1 MVNKDF
7 NTYENLSRY
16 VDLLNESIFKRDSK
30 YLKNEIV
37 KFKETYDYLLEN
49 LTSLLNCK
57 QQIKESSLNFY
68 EIKSKFY
75 KNLNKIDTRL
85 NELNLPGGLFAQTA
99 DLIIYELD
107 HIEKQSL
114 NECSKLLSTASEC
127 TPGLS
132 TIQQNSSAAVL
143 NEEIKQNLIHM
154 KTSFNNT
161 VNNLNTLKQKYE
173 DVVVKENK
181 FNTTSN

>member
-1 MVNKDF
+1 M
-7 NTYENLSRY
+7 
-16 VDLLNESIFKRDSK
+16 
-30 YLKNEIV
+30 
-37 KFKETYDYLLEN
+37 
-49 LTSLLNCK
+49 
-57 QQIKESSLNFY
+57 
-68 EIKSKFY
+68 
-75 KNLNKIDTRL
+75 NKIDTRL

-114 NECSKLLSTASEC
+114 NECSKQLSTASEC

-173 DVVVKENK
+173 DVVAKENK